1 MNQNYP
7 NAQNPRQGNK
17 ERPRARPFTFIV
29 GAIAAVFIVTGAVT
43 GGFGGAL
50 VMAGV
55 VAMFT
60 GIYVV
65 ITGRP
70 SWIGLRGR
78 KAGGI
83 TLAVGLIVTMA
94 GGALLPPT
102 EEPVTTAAD
111 STEVLATSSPT
122 REPAQTKAPAAS
134 KTKTPA
140 PQPTTTPPT
149 PTESAPS
156 APARSSTSRSAEEKS
171 GAQETAKAS
180 KLWPVLRVV
189 DGDTVH
195 VGYRG
200 EDASVRVIGI
210 DTPEVVHPSVAEEC
224 GGPIASKNAVQLLE
238 GRMVRLVFDPSQGR
252 TDKYGRMLA
261 YIELPGLGDYGK
273 IMLERGLAAEYTYD
287 TPYKR
292 RPVYLKAE
300 AQARAGGSGTWGT
313 CGGFDTPLHSPT
325 PEPQPPVQ
333 QSPVQQQPPQ
343 PPMGTC
349 APGYSPCLPPYPP
362 DIDCADA
369 GGPVTVTGSDP
380 HGLDRDGDGLACEG

>member
-7 NAQNPRQGNK
+7 NAHNPRQRNK
-17 ERPRARPFTFIV
+17 KRRWVGPSTFIV
-29 GAIAAVFIVTGAVT
+29 AAIAVVFIVIGAVT

-50 VMAGV
+50 VMAGLGALV
-55 VAMFT
+55 TA
-60 GIYVV
+60 IYVV

-70 SWIGLRGR
+70 SWIGLPGR

-83 TLAVGLIVTMA
+83 TLTISLVVMMA
-94 GGALLPPT
+94 GGALLPRT
-102 EEPVTTAAD
+102 EEPVTTASD
-111 STEVLATSSPT
+111 SNEVLATPSPT
-122 REPAQTKAPAAS
+122 SEPAQTKTPAAS
-134 KTKTPA
+134 KTSTP
-140 PQPTTTPPT
+140 PPTTTAPT

-156 APARSSTSRSAEEKS
+156 TPARSSTSRSAGDKS

-200 EDASVRVIGI
+200 EDTSVRIIGI

-224 GGPIASKNAVQLLE
+224 GGLIASKNAVQLLE

-252 TDKYGRMLA
+252 TDKYGRTLA
-261 YIELPGLGDYGK
+261 YIELPGGGDYGK
-273 IMLERGLAAEYTYD
+273 IMLERGLAVEYTYD

-292 RPVYLKAE
+292 RPAYLKAE
-300 AQARAGGSGTWGT
+300 AQARAGASGTWGT

-325 PEPQPPVQ
+325 PVPQPPVQ
-333 QSPVQQQPPQ
+333 QPPVQQPPQ

-349 APGYSPCLPPYPP
+349 APGYSPCVPPYPP
-362 DIDCADA
+362 DVDCADV